1 MCLWSERET
10 ILNTILQISIAILCL
25 FIVWRIYKQI
35 QANPE
40 LLSKDNVSKSFTTMG
55 ILALILIGG
64 VALLVLMLKH

>member
-1 MCLWSERET
+1 M
-10 ILNTILQISIAILCL
+10 NTILQITILIISL

-40 LLSKDNVSKSFTTMG
+40 MLSKENMGKSFTTMG

-64 VALLVLMLKH
+64 VALMVLLLKH